1 MSVIIYYLLENVLPS
16 AAAPSLE
23 ASAPLS
29 HHSRIRRRVAGL
41 SDPATNRSRTS
52 GRRCRTG
59 EDARS
64 GYRRDTDSGERR
76 RLRRAEP
83 DRQQAGDP
91 HPTAL
96 MFHVKH
102 LFARTIVSRETFVRL
117 RALPRGWRPCLPQEG
132 LLLPLEGGGYVA
144 CEALGVG
151 ARPHPHVA
159 ALLHGL
165 VHEAQH
171 AQLQRQ
177 VVLAVGMRGLD
188 EHV

>member
-1 MSVIIYYLLENVLPS
+1 MFISRIIWTSASGAENAAKAAGAGCSCGLRLAGATPCRHRMPMSVIIYYLLENVLPS

-102 LFARTIVSRETFVRL
+102 LYVYGHCREDGALACRRRGYFFPL
-117 RALPRGWRPCLPQEG
+117 RA
-132 LLLPLEGGGYVA
+132 
-144 CEALGVG
+144 EAMSPVKPW
-151 ARPHPHVA
+151 A
-159 ALLHGL
+159 
-165 VHEAQH
+165 
-171 AQLQRQ
+171 
-177 VVLAVGMRGLD
+177 
-188 EHV
+188 

>member
-29 HHSRIRRRVAGL
+29 HHSRIRRRAVGL

-102 LFARTIVSRETFVRL
+102 LYVYGHCREDGALACRRRGYFFPL
-117 RALPRGWRPCLPQEG
+117 RAEAMSPVKPWARGSAPPPCCRPPSRSRSRGSSCAAAAPGRPRGRH
-132 LLLPLEGGGYVA
+132 
-144 CEALGVG
+144 
-151 ARPHPHVA
+151 ARP
-159 ALLHGL
+159 
-165 VHEAQH
+165 
-171 AQLQRQ
+171 R
-177 VVLAVGMRGLD
+177 
-188 EHV
+188 

>member
-1 MSVIIYYLLENVLPS
+1 MRKTRRRSRERDALATFALREQRLVDIVCPCQLSYITIFGKNVLPS

-29 HHSRIRRRVAGL
+29 HHSRIRRRVVGL

-102 LFARTIVSRETFVRL
+102 LYVYGHCREDGALACRRRGYFFPL
-117 RALPRGWRPCLPQEG
+117 RA
-132 LLLPLEGGGYVA
+132 
-144 CEALGVG
+144 EAMSPVKPW
-151 ARPHPHVA
+151 A
-159 ALLHGL
+159 
-165 VHEAQH
+165 
-171 AQLQRQ
+171 
-177 VVLAVGMRGLD
+177 
-188 EHV
+188 